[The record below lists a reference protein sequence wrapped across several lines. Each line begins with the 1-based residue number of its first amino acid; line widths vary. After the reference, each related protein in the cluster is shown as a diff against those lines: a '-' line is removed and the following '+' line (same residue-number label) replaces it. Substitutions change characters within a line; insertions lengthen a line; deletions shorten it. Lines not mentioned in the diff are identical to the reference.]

1 MPTGRS
7 VKGERTLTTRQ
18 HIVRMLI
25 VCCCML
31 LVACSVAAPANPPA
45 SAPAG
50 TGQPTTA
57 ANAPERRPTPLLLW
71 YAWPAPEQRIIATL
85 IDRFNQA
92 NPDIQIIGQ
101 PRPLASLTRDLLAT
115 TPNERPHLVLVK
127 NHNLGALAQAGIV
140 QPLDGLI
147 SATDR
152 DQLLS
157 TAVGGGL
164 VRESN
169 GATRLYGLPLAFDT
183 MALYFNKANV
193 LQAPSDTDTLLS
205 RARSFTDT
213 DVKPPIWG
221 LALNLSLDQ
230 TIGYFYAFG
239 GQIFDEQGNL
249 VLGSSGR
256 DGAERWLQWVRDIST
271 DARIL
276 ARLDSISIQNTLQAQ
291 DALMTLDWSHGMAG
305 YRDLWRDNMGV
316 APLPRLSST
325 DRAPQPWVQ
334 SDSLAL
340 STRPMAESEQ
350 QAALQLVRFMLTP
363 ESQQT
368 VLDGGK
374 QPTLMSLALDGDSPA
389 LAAARAFRDQARQG
403 QPLPNTPDANG
414 TVRDT
419 LQRMQASVVR
429 GLATPA
435 DAVTTAEADLR
446 ARLKLPPSP

>member
-1 MPTGRS
+1 M
-7 VKGERTLTTRQ
+7 TTRQ

-221 LALNLSLDQ
+221 LAL
-230 TIGYFYAFG
+230 
-239 GQIFDEQGNL
+239 
-249 VLGSSGR
+249 